1 MTLRKGMMDRSS
13 MANQFVS
20 DNKHWKT
27 YVLEAH
33 PVESAEALLRDAFG
47 HHSVGPTDDDHLFTL
62 SIREASYY
70 VDTLD
75 GRFWSFHTSDSVGV
89 AERPL
94 TAATSRRHDLDRVWL
109 PSAHLR
115 AIERH
120 GRTKWVNSD
129 FKAQKFR
136 PAELVHDLTFHA
148 SGGTSQ
154 NLLDAIA
161 ELPEYTYALSLD
173 RVGLVA
179 FDELLGTV
187 DEAVT
192 RKASFLASGE
202 SFALHQLVVAG
213 TIERYRDLVEA
224 AEALAIGFESSALH
238 RAGEGSDDSSGGQ
251 MSGTPIEL
259 RFSRP
264 LADFDGF
271 LSQIFSS
278 RAPFRLWG
286 NIHDYSDAYAE
297 VEAVD
302 LHVGGRIRLEIS
314 PTMIRIHLRR
324 NGCGNSVARLISNLQ
339 HHVDGNISAVEQSIQ
354 SRLVL
359 NAA

>member
-1 MTLRKGMMDRSS
+1 MMDRSS
-13 MANQFVS
+13 MASQFVS
-20 DNKHWKT
+20 DNRHWKT

-33 PVESAEALLRDAFG
+33 PVESPEALLRDAFG
-47 HHSVGPTDDDHLFTL
+47 DHSVGITDDDHLFTL
-62 SIREASYY
+62 SIRDASYF

-75 GRFWSFHTSDSVGV
+75 ERFWSFHTSDSVSL

-154 NLLDAIA
+154 DLLDAIA
-161 ELPEYTYALSLD
+161 ELPDYTYALSLD

-213 TIERYRDLVEA
+213 TIERYRELVEA
-224 AEALAIGFESSALH
+224 AEALAIGFDRFSDRGHE
-238 RAGEGSDDSSGGQ
+238 ESDDSSGGT
-251 MSGTPIEL
+251 MTGTPIEL
-259 RFSRP
+259 LFSRP

-278 RAPFRLWG
+278 RAPFRLWASIG
-286 NIHDYSDAYAE
+286 DYGDNYAE
-297 VEAVD
+297 IEAVD
-302 LHVGGRIRLEIS
+302 LHVGSRIRLEIS
-314 PTMIRIHLRR
+314 PEMIRIHLRR

-339 HHVDGNISAVEQSIQ
+339 HHVDGNISAVEDGIQ
-354 SRLVL
+354 SRLIL
-359 NAA
+359 SAA